1 MFFNDT
7 YAALATA
14 VQEGLSSPAKTLP
27 AFLLYDERG
36 SALFEEITR
45 LPEYYLTRAERSI
58 FNTQATDIASRAGAL
73 AMRPLQVLELGA
85 GTATKS
91 QILLRAI
98 AERQG
103 PTLYVPADLS
113 SDPLVEASQRLQSE
127 EPLLTVRPLVA
138 RHEEALCAA
147 SQLSGALFV
156 WFLGSSIGNYDDHEA
171 TDLLR
176 SVRSALGEG
185 GLLLLGAD
193 MKKSTDLLL
202 PAYDDAQGV
211 TAAFNKN
218 LLVRINRELGGHFD
232 VDAFRHVAIWNEEDS
247 RMEMH
252 LESTR
257 AQDVMI
263 DNLGMLVSFNAG
275 ERIHT
280 ESSHKYDQ
288 RHLDA
293 LLAGADLVRE
303 YSFVDQSCSFAVHLA
318 RPA

>member
-7 YAALATA
+7 YAALASA
-14 VQEGLSSPAKTLP
+14 VQRGLSAPTKTLP

-45 LPEYYLTRAERSI
+45 LPEYYLTRAEHSI
-58 FNTQATDIASRAGAL
+58 FRTQGIDIASRAGSL
-73 AMRPLQVLELGA
+73 AMGPLQVLELGA

-98 AERQG
+98 AEQQG
-103 PTLYVPADLS
+103 QTLYVPADLS

-127 EPLLTVRPLVA
+127 EPLVTVRPLVA
-138 RHEEALCAA
+138 RHEEALSAA
-147 SQLSGALFV
+147 SRLPGALFV
-156 WFLGSSIGNYDDHEA
+156 WFLGSSIGNYDDPEA
-171 TDLLR
+171 TELLR
-176 SVRSALGEG
+176 SVRSALGED
-185 GLLLLGAD
+185 GLFLLGAD
-193 MKKSTDLLL
+193 MKKSADVLL

-232 VDAFRHVAIWNEEDS
+232 LETFRHVAIWNEADS

-257 AQDVMI
+257 AQEVMI
-263 DNLGMLVSFNAG
+263 DNLGMLVSFGAG

-288 RHLDA
+288 RHLDS

-303 YSFVDQSCSFAVHLA
+303 CSFVDQGCSFAVHLA